1 MSLRDDY
8 DSYEEKGKELS
19 KTQIYVLDEE
29 TKRRP
34 TWKKRPDEDKGQDD
48 ETLFSGKE
56 DLKINTFTVVIDRLH
71 AELKKR
77 SEVYFGLNAN
87 FGFLNCLPSMSNEE
101 IRKNASLLT
110 EKYQTDI
117 DDDFGEECVKFKSF
131 VEC

>member
-34 TWKKRPDEDKGQDD
+34 TRKKRPDEDKGQDD

-56 DLKINTFTVVIDRLH
+56 DLKIKTFTVVIDRLH
-71 AELKKR
+71 AELKK
-77 SEVYFGLNAN
+77 GQ
-87 FGFLNCLPSMSNEE
+87 
-101 IRKNASLLT
+101 
-110 EKYQTDI
+110 KYTLALMQI
-117 DDDFGEECVKFKSF
+117 SDF
-131 VEC
+131 